1 VVAGPIYQGVQ
12 PPPTAP
18 PPPNLHHERAV
29 RSFRERGAD
38 GA

>member
-1 VVAGPIYQGVQ
+1 M
-12 PPPTAP
+12 AP